1 MICFTGYRVI
11 DEKPRVGH
19 LGHFFRAPVGKTL
32 RRIKSDLH
40 LFNGLDEL
48 FHHAKFVEDRTTRA
62 GCRCEN
68 VVFVRPMALFVRGW
82 HNLKKYCVMVYGSIL
97 MQSTSYFSE

>member
-1 MICFTGYRVI
+1 M
-11 DEKPRVGH
+11 
-19 LGHFFRAPVGKTL
+19 
-32 RRIKSDLH
+32 RRRKNFASDQKSDLH

-97 MQSTSYFSE
+97 MQSTSYFSEWIDVSESSHFCR